1 MGYELGVSLRY
12 IKSKKRQKFISII
25 TLLSIIGIMV
35 GVMALI
41 IVLSVMTGFEDDL
54 RGKILGT
61 NAHIVVLKFSGG
73 IDHYSKIEYFLRH
86 TIKTYINKQE
96 TEKSNK
102 NYGVILN
109 RSVPLERP
117 NIIQRAWSGTRSL
130 LTEFTEDI
138 SYDDKLSLAKQI
150 EGVTPFIYSQAMLSS
165 HENVTGVVLR
175 GIDPTTVTQVTD
187 LSKTLLQGSISQ
199 LAGTYK
205 DPESNARIGG
215 IIIGKELARNL
226 GVVYG
231 DTVNI
236 ISPLGV
242 MTPLGMIPRMKKF
255 KVVGI
260 FSTGMYEYDSGL
272 AYLSLSNAQQFLN
285 MGNDVTG
292 LEIKIKD
299 IFKAGQVAML
309 IQKEL
314 GFPYY
319 ARSWEATNRNL
330 FTALKLEKTV
340 MFIILILI
348 IMVGAL
354 GIVSSLIMVVVEKTK
369 DIAILKA
376 LGATDRSIMKIFVYQ
391 GLFIGVIGTGLGLLF
406 GYIICLL
413 LKQYQFIS
421 LPKDVYY
428 IDTLPVTMRPEI
440 FLIVAVSAIIVS
452 FLATIYPSYKASKLP
467 PAETLRYE

>member
-12 IKSKKRQKFISII
+12 IKSKKRQKFASII
-25 TLLSIIGIMV
+25 TMLSIIGIMV

-61 NAHIVVLKFSGG
+61 NAHISVMKYSGG
-73 IDHYSKIEYFLRH
+73 ITGYDDIEHFLEHTLGSDIDKQYHTTEIKSPGTILSK
-86 TIKTYINKQE
+86 
-96 TEKSNK
+96 
-102 NYGVILN
+102 
-109 RSVPLERP
+109 
-117 NIIQRAWSGTRSL
+117 
-130 LTEFTEDI
+130 FTEEI
-138 SYDDKLSLAKQI
+138 SRDERLRLARQI
-150 EGVTPFIYSQAMLSS
+150 VGVTPFIYSQAMLSAHS
-165 HENVTGVVLR
+165 NVTGVVLR
-175 GIDPTTVTQVTD
+175 GVEPTTVTQVTD
-187 LSKTLLQGSISQ
+187 ISKDLLKGSISG

-215 IIIGKELARNL
+215 IIIGKELAASL
-226 GVVYG
+226 GAVYG
-231 DTVNI
+231 DTVNV

-272 AYLSLSNAQQFLN
+272 VYLSLKNAQQFLN
-285 MGNDVTG
+285 MGDDVTG
-292 LEIKIKD
+292 LEIKIRD
-299 IFKAGQVAML
+299 IFKARQVARL
-309 IQKEL
+309 IQREL

-319 ARSWEATNRNL
+319 ARSWEETNRNL
-330 FTALKLEKTV
+330 FTALKLEKVV

-376 LGATDRSIMKIFVYQ
+376 LGATDRSIMKVFVYQ
-391 GLFIGVIGTGLGLLF
+391 GLFIGLIGTSLGMLF
-406 GYIICLL
+406 GYVLCLL
-413 LKQYQFIS
+413 LKHYQFIS

-428 IDTLPVTMRPEI
+428 INTLPVTMRPDI
-440 FLIVAVSAIIVS
+440 FIIVAGATIVVS

>member
-1 MGYELGVSLRY
+1 MGYELDVSLRY
-12 IKSKKRQKFISII
+12 IRSKKRQKFISII

-73 IDHYSKIEYFLRH
+73 ITHYNKLEHFLKYGMEES
-86 TIKTYINKQE
+86 IKKQSE
-96 TEKSNK
+96 ENNSNK
-102 NYGVILN
+102 ENLLN
-109 RSVPLERP
+109 R
-117 NIIQRAWSGTRSL
+117 
-130 LTEFTEDI
+130 FTQEI
-138 SYDDKLSLAKQI
+138 SYDDKLNLAKQI
-150 EGVTPFIYSQAMLSS
+150 IGVTPFIYSQAMLSS
-165 HENVTGVVLR
+165 HENVTGIVLR

-199 LAGTYK
+199 LTDIYK
-205 DPESNARIGG
+205 DPESNAKIGG

-236 ISPLGV
+236 ISPLGM

-272 AYLSLSNAQQFLN
+272 AYLSLKDAQQFLDL
-285 MGNDVTG
+285 GNDVTG

-299 IFKAGQVAML
+299 IFKAREVARL
-309 IQKEL
+309 IQNEL

-319 ARSWEATNRNL
+319 ARSWEDTNRNL

-376 LGATDRSIMKIFVYQ
+376 LGATDKSIMKIFVYQ
-391 GLFIGVIGTGLGLLF
+391 GLFIGLIGTGLGMLF
-406 GYIICLL
+406 GYVTCLL
-413 LKQYQFIS
+413 LKQYHFIS

-428 IDTLPVTMRPEI
+428 IDTLPVTMKPEI
-440 FLIVAVSAIIVS
+440 FVIVAIATIIVS

>member
-1 MGYELGVSLRY
+1 MSMGYELGVSLRY
-12 IKSKKRQKFISII
+12 IQSKKKQRFVSII

-61 NAHIVVLKFSGG
+61 NAHIVLLKFSGG
-73 IDHYSKIEYFLRH
+73 IDNYHSLMFFLTH
-86 TIKTYINKQE
+86 TMKDDINKQFSV
-96 TEKSNK
+96 KGGSN
-102 NYGVILN
+102 NILH
-109 RSVPLERP
+109 
-117 NIIQRAWSGTRSL
+117 T
-130 LTEFTEDI
+130 FTEDVLH
-138 SYDDKLSLAKQI
+138 DEKLGLADQI
-150 EGVTPFIYSQAMLSS
+150 VGVTPFIYSQAMLSS
-165 HENVTGVVLR
+165 HGNVTGVVLR
-175 GIDPTTVTQVTD
+175 GADPTTATQVTD
-187 LSKTLLQGSISQ
+187 LSKKLIEGSISQ
-199 LAGTYK
+199 LAATFK

-215 IIIGKELARNL
+215 IIIGKELARTL
-226 GVVYG
+226 GVEVG

-236 ISPLGV
+236 ISPLGI

-255 KVVGI
+255 RVVGI

-272 AYLSLSNAQQFLN
+272 AYLSLKNAQQFLN
-285 MGNDVTG
+285 MGDNVTG
-292 LEIKIKD
+292 LEIKIRD
-299 IFKAGQVAML
+299 IFKARQVAKL
-309 IQKEL
+309 IQSEL

-319 ARSWEATNRNL
+319 ARSWEDTNRNL

-348 IMVGAL
+348 IMVGAM
-354 GIVSSLIMVVVEKTK
+354 GIVSSLIMVVVEKTR

-376 LGATDRSIMKIFVYQ
+376 LGATDKSIMEIFVYQ

-406 GYIICLL
+406 GYVLCEL
-413 LKQYQFIS
+413 LKRYHFVS

-440 FLIVAVSAIIVS
+440 FVIVAVAAIVIS
-452 FLATIYPSYKASKLP
+452 FFATLYPSYKASKLP

>member
-1 MGYELGVSLRY
+1 MSMGYELGVSLRY
-12 IKSKKRQKFISII
+12 IKSKKKQRFISII

-73 IDHYSKIEYFLRH
+73 MDKYKNISFFLKH
-86 TIKTYINKQE
+86 TMKSDINKQYAVQH
-96 TEKSNK
+96 NK
-102 NYGVILN
+102 DTKNILH
-109 RSVPLERP
+109 S
-117 NIIQRAWSGTRSL
+117 
-130 LTEFTEDI
+130 FTEVVLHDE
-138 SYDDKLSLAKQI
+138 DVGLAKQI
-150 EGVTPFIYSQAMLSS
+150 EGITPFIYSQAMLSS
-165 HENVTGVVLR
+165 HGNVTGVVLR
-175 GIDPTTVTQVTD
+175 GVDPTTVTQVTD
-187 LSKTLLQGSISQ
+187 LSKKIIAGSISQ
-199 LAGTYK
+199 IAGTFK

-215 IIIGKELARNL
+215 IIIGKELARSL
-226 GVVYG
+226 GVEDG

-236 ISPLGV
+236 ISPLGI

-255 KVVGI
+255 RVAGI

-272 AYLSLSNAQQFLN
+272 AYLSLANAQQFLN
-285 MGNDVTG
+285 MGDNVTG

-299 IFKAGQVAML
+299 IFKARQVAKL
-309 IQKEL
+309 IQNEL

-319 ARSWEATNRNL
+319 ARSWEDTNRNL

-376 LGATDRSIMKIFVYQ
+376 LGATDKSIMEIFVYQ
-391 GLFIGVIGTGLGLLF
+391 GLFIGCIGTMLGLFF
-406 GYIICLL
+406 GYLVCVL
-413 LKQYQFIS
+413 LKHYQFVS

-440 FLIVAVSAIIVS
+440 FIIVAVAAVIIS
-452 FLATIYPSYKASKLP
+452 FFATIYPSYKASKLP

>member
-12 IKSKKRQKFISII
+12 IKSKKKQRFVSII

-73 IDHYSKIEYFLRH
+73 MDKYSSVSSFLKYTMKKDINRQYRVQHHGGANNILH
-86 TIKTYINKQE
+86 T
-96 TEKSNK
+96 
-102 NYGVILN
+102 
-109 RSVPLERP
+109 
-117 NIIQRAWSGTRSL
+117 
-130 LTEFTEDI
+130 FTEDVLH
-138 SYDDKLSLAKQI
+138 DEKLGLADQI

-165 HENVTGVVLR
+165 HGNVTGVVLR
-175 GIDPTTVTQVTD
+175 GIDPTTATQVTD
-187 LSKTLLQGSISQ
+187 LSKKLIRGSISQ
-199 LAGTYK
+199 LAATFK

-215 IIIGKELARNL
+215 IIIGKELARSL
-226 GVVYG
+226 GVDDG

-236 ISPLGV
+236 ISPLGI

-255 KVVGI
+255 RVVGI

-272 AYLSLSNAQQFLN
+272 AYLSLKNAQQFLN
-285 MGNDVTG
+285 MGDNVTG

-299 IFKAGQVAML
+299 IFKARQVARL
-309 IQKEL
+309 IQDEL

-319 ARSWEATNRNL
+319 ARSWEDTNRNL

-354 GIVSSLIMVVVEKTK
+354 GIVSSLVMVVVEKTR

-376 LGATDRSIMKIFVYQ
+376 LGATDKSIMKIFVYQ
-391 GLFIGVIGTGLGLLF
+391 GLFIGFIGTGLGLFF
-406 GYIICLL
+406 GYILCVL
-413 LKQYQFIS
+413 LKHYHFVS

-440 FLIVAVSAIIVS
+440 FVMVAVSAIVIS
-452 FLATIYPSYKASKLP
+452 FFATIYPSYKASKLP

>member
-73 IDHYSKIEYFLRH
+73 IDHYAKIEHFLRH
-86 TIKTYINKQE
+86 TMKTDIDKHANEKIK
-96 TEKSNK
+96 KSDTVNQLAGAPGS
-102 NYGVILN
+102 NPG
-109 RSVPLERP
+109 
-117 NIIQRAWSGTRSL
+117 IIHKTWSRTKSL
-130 LTEFTEDI
+130 FAGFTEEI
-138 SYDDKLSLAKQI
+138 AYDDKADLADQI
-150 EGVTPFIYSQAMLSS
+150 IGVTPFIYSQAMLSS

-175 GIDPTTVTQVTD
+175 GVDPTTITQVTD
-187 LSKTLLQGSISQ
+187 LSKSLLKGSISG

-215 IIIGKELARNL
+215 IIIGKELARSL
-226 GVVYG
+226 GVDDG

-285 MGNDVTG
+285 MGSDVTG

-299 IFKAGQVAML
+299 IFKARQVAHL
-309 IQKEL
+309 IQNQL

-406 GYIICLL
+406 GYVVCLL
-413 LKQYQFIS
+413 LKQYHFIS

-440 FLIVAVSAIIVS
+440 FVIVAVAAIIVS

>member
-12 IKSKKRQKFISII
+12 VKSKKRQKFISLI

-73 IDHYSKIEYFLRH
+73 ISNYNKIMYFLKHEMKNDIRE
-86 TIKTYINKQE
+86 QE
-96 TEKSNK
+96 RDTLSNDK
-102 NYGVILN
+102 VLLN
-109 RSVPLERP
+109 R
-117 NIIQRAWSGTRSL
+117 
-130 LTEFTEDI
+130 FTQEI
-138 SYDDKLSLAKQI
+138 SYADRLNLAKQI
-150 EGVTPFIYSQAMLSS
+150 IGVTPFIYSQAMLSS
-165 HENVTGVVLR
+165 HDNVTGVVLR
-175 GIDPTTVTQVTD
+175 GIDPTTVTEVTD
-187 LSKTLLQGSISQ
+187 LRKTLIEGSISQ
-199 LAGTYK
+199 LADTYK

-215 IIIGKELARNL
+215 IIIGKELAHSL

-260 FSTGMYEYDSGL
+260 FSTGMYEYDAGL
-272 AYLSLSNAQQFLN
+272 AYLSLSNAQQFLD
-285 MGNDVTG
+285 MGNDITG

-299 IFKAGQVAML
+299 IFKAKQVARL

-319 ARSWEATNRNL
+319 ARSWEDTNRNL

-348 IMVGAL
+348 IVVGAL

-376 LGATDRSIMKIFVYQ
+376 LGATDKSIMKIFVYQ
-391 GLFIGVIGTGLGLLF
+391 GLFIGLIGTGLGMLF
-406 GYIICLL
+406 GYVICLL
-413 LKQYQFIS
+413 LKQYHFIS

-428 IDTLPVTMRPEI
+428 IDTLPVTMRPELFI
-440 FLIVAVSAIIVS
+440 IVAVSAILVS

-467 PAETLRYE
+467 PAEILRYE

>member
-12 IKSKKRQKFISII
+12 IQSKKRQKFISII

-73 IDHYSKIEYFLRH
+73 INHYNKMEQFLRH
-86 TIKTYINKQE
+86 TIKTDINKQE
-96 TEKSNK
+96 TEKIDNNS
-102 NYGVILN
+102 GVVA
-109 RSVPLERP
+109 SPAVPSGKQNLV
-117 NIIQRAWSGTRSL
+117 QKSWSKTRSL
-130 LTEFTEDI
+130 FSGLTQEI
-138 SYDDKLSLAKQI
+138 AYDDKLSLAHQI
-150 EGVTPFIYSQAMLSS
+150 VGVTPFIYSQAMLSS
-165 HENVTGVVLR
+165 HDNVTGVVLR
-175 GIDPTTVTQVTD
+175 GVDPTTVTQVTD
-187 LSKTLLQGSISQ
+187 LSKTMLQGGISQ

-215 IIIGKELARNL
+215 IIIGKELARSL

-285 MGNDVTG
+285 MGSDVTG

-299 IFKAGQVAML
+299 IFKARQVAHL
-309 IQKEL
+309 IQNEL

-406 GYIICLL
+406 GYILCLL
-413 LKQYQFIS
+413 LKQYHFIS

-440 FLIVAVSAIIVS
+440 FIIVAIAAIIVS

>member
-73 IDHYSKIEYFLRH
+73 IDHYNRIEYFLRH
-86 TIKTYINKQE
+86 TIKTNINKIE
-96 TEKSNK
+96 TEKIDK
-102 NYGVILN
+102 NYRTLPNG
-109 RSVPLERP
+109 STSLEKP
-117 NIIQRAWSGTRSL
+117 NIIERAWSETKSL
-130 LTEFTEDI
+130 LAYFTEEI

-299 IFKAGQVAML
+299 IFKAGEVAKL
-309 IQKEL
+309 IQNEL

-391 GLFIGVIGTGLGLLF
+391 GLFIGIIGTGLGLLF

>member
-1 MGYELGVSLRY
+1 MSMHYELGVSLRY
-12 IKSKKRQKFISII
+12 IKSKKKQRFISII

-35 GVMALI
+35 GVMALV

-73 IDHYSKIEYFLRH
+73 IDKYNGISYFLKH
-86 TIKTYINKQE
+86 TIKNDINERYAADHGK
-96 TEKSNK
+96 T
-102 NYGVILN
+102 GTGILH
-109 RSVPLERP
+109 
-117 NIIQRAWSGTRSL
+117 T
-130 LTEFTEDI
+130 FTEGVA
-138 SYDDKLSLAKQI
+138 YDEKLGLAKQI

-165 HENVTGVVLR
+165 HGNVTGVVLR
-175 GIDPTTVTQVTD
+175 GVDPTTVTQVTD
-187 LSKTLLQGSISQ
+187 LSKKLIEGDISQ
-199 LAGTYK
+199 LAGTFK
-205 DPESNARIGG
+205 DPESNAKIGG
-215 IIIGKELARNL
+215 IIIGKELARSL
-226 GVVYG
+226 GVEDG

-255 KVVGI
+255 RVVGM

-272 AYLSLSNAQQFLN
+272 AYLSLTDAQRFLN
-285 MGNDVTG
+285 MGDRVTG

-299 IFKAGQVAML
+299 IFKARQVSKL
-309 IQKEL
+309 IQNEL

-319 ARSWEATNRNL
+319 ARSWEDTNRNL

-348 IMVGAL
+348 IIVGAL

-376 LGATDRSIMKIFVYQ
+376 LGATDKSIMKIFVYQ
-391 GLFIGVIGTGLGLLF
+391 GLFIGFIGTMFGLFF
-406 GYIICLL
+406 GYLLCVL
-413 LKQYQFIS
+413 LKHYHFVS

-440 FLIVAVSAIIVS
+440 FIIVAVSAVIIS
-452 FLATIYPSYKASKLP
+452 FFATIYPSYKASKLP
-467 PAETLRYE
+467 PAEILRYE

>member
-12 IKSKKRQKFISII
+12 VKSKKRQKFISLI

-73 IDHYSKIEYFLRH
+73 ISNYNKIMYFLKHEMKNDIRE
-86 TIKTYINKQE
+86 QE
-96 TEKSNK
+96 RDTLSNDK
-102 NYGVILN
+102 VLLN
-109 RSVPLERP
+109 R
-117 NIIQRAWSGTRSL
+117 
-130 LTEFTEDI
+130 FTQEI
-138 SYDDKLSLAKQI
+138 SYADRLNLAKQI
-150 EGVTPFIYSQAMLSS
+150 IGVTPFIYSQAMLSS
-165 HENVTGVVLR
+165 HDNVTGVVLR
-175 GIDPTTVTQVTD
+175 GIDPTTVTEVTD
-187 LSKTLLQGSISQ
+187 LRKTLIEGSISQ
-199 LAGTYK
+199 LADTYK

-215 IIIGKELARNL
+215 IIIGKELAHSL

-260 FSTGMYEYDSGL
+260 FSTGMYEYDAGL
-272 AYLSLSNAQQFLN
+272 AYLSLSNAQQFLD

-299 IFKAGQVAML
+299 IFKAKQVARL

-319 ARSWEATNRNL
+319 ARSWEDTNRNL

-348 IMVGAL
+348 IVVGAL

-376 LGATDRSIMKIFVYQ
+376 LGATDKSIMKIFVYQ
-391 GLFIGVIGTGLGLLF
+391 GLFIGLIGTGLGMLF
-406 GYIICLL
+406 GYVICLL
-413 LKQYQFIS
+413 LKQYHFIS

-428 IDTLPVTMRPEI
+428 IDTLPVTMRPELFI
-440 FLIVAVSAIIVS
+440 IVAVSAILVS

-467 PAETLRYE
+467 PAEILRYE

>member
-86 TIKTYINKQE
+86 TIKTDINKQE
-96 TEKSNK
+96 TKKIDK
-102 NYGVILN
+102 NSRTRLN
-109 RSVPLERP
+109 GITPSGKP
-117 NIIQRAWSGTRSL
+117 NIIQRAWSETRSL
-130 LTEFTEDI
+130 LTEFTEEI

-150 EGVTPFIYSQAMLSS
+150 KGVTPFIYSQAMLSS

-255 KVVGI
+255 KVVGV

-391 GLFIGVIGTGLGLLF
+391 GLFIGIIGTGLGLLF

-440 FLIVAVSAIIVS
+440 FLIVAIAAIIVS

>member
-12 IKSKKRQKFISII
+12 IRSKKRQKFISII

-61 NAHIVVLKFSGG
+61 NAHIVILKFSGG
-73 IDHYSKIEYFLRH
+73 IDNYNSIVGFLKN
-86 TIKTYINKQE
+86 TIKSDINKQY
-96 TEKSNK
+96 TDQKNKKSSN
-102 NYGVILN
+102 ILH
-109 RSVPLERP
+109 
-117 NIIQRAWSGTRSL
+117 A
-130 LTEFTEDI
+130 FTEEI
-138 SYDDKLSLAKQI
+138 SHDEKISLAGQI
-150 EGVTPFIYSQAMLSS
+150 QGVTPFIYSQAMLSS
-165 HENVTGVVLR
+165 HDNVTGVVLR
-175 GIDPTTVTQVTD
+175 GVDPTTVTQVTD
-187 LSKTLLQGSISQ
+187 LSKTLINGSIAQ
-199 LAGTYK
+199 LAETYK
-205 DPESNARIGG
+205 DPESNAKIGG
-215 IIIGKELARNL
+215 IIIGKELARSL

-242 MTPLGMIPRMKKF
+242 MTPIGMIPRMKKF

-272 AYLSLSNAQQFLN
+272 AYLSLAHAQSFLN
-285 MGNDVTG
+285 MGNRVTG
-292 LEIKIKD
+292 LEVKIKD
-299 IFKAGQVAML
+299 IFKANQVARL
-309 IQKEL
+309 IQNQL

-319 ARSWEATNRNL
+319 ARSWEETNRNL

-376 LGATDRSIMKIFVYQ
+376 LGATSRSIMKIFVYQ
-391 GLFIGVIGTGLGLLF
+391 GLFIGFIGTLLGMLF
-406 GYIICLL
+406 GYALCVL
-413 LKQYQFIS
+413 LKQYHFIS

-428 IDTLPVTMRPEI
+428 IDTLPVTMRPGI
-440 FLIVAVSAIIVS
+440 FVIVAVSAIIVS

>member
-12 IKSKKRQKFISII
+12 IRSKKRQKFISII

-73 IDHYSKIEYFLRH
+73 ITHYNKLMNFLKYGMEKE
-86 TIKTYINKQE
+86 IKKQQE
-96 TEKSNK
+96 ANDLKKENL
-102 NYGVILN
+102 LN
-109 RSVPLERP
+109 R
-117 NIIQRAWSGTRSL
+117 
-130 LTEFTEDI
+130 FTQEI
-138 SYDDKLSLAKQI
+138 SYADKLSLAKQI
-150 EGVTPFIYSQAMLSS
+150 VGVTPFIYSQAMLSS

-199 LAGTYK
+199 LAGIYK
-205 DPESNARIGG
+205 DPESNAKIGG

-226 GVVYG
+226 GVVDG

-272 AYLSLSNAQQFLN
+272 AYLSIPNAQQFLDL
-285 MGNDVTG
+285 GDDVTG

-299 IFKAGQVAML
+299 IFKAREVARL
-309 IQKEL
+309 IQHEL

-319 ARSWEATNRNL
+319 ARSWEDTNRNL

-391 GLFIGVIGTGLGLLF
+391 GLFIGLIGTGLGMLF
-406 GYIICLL
+406 GYIVCVL
-413 LKQYQFIS
+413 LKQYHFIS

-440 FLIVAVSAIIVS
+440 FIIVAVSTIIVS

>member
-1 MGYELGVSLRY
+1 MKYEFGVSLKY
-12 IKSKKRQKFISII
+12 IRSKKRQKFISII

-61 NAHIVVLKFSGG
+61 NAHIVILKFSGG
-73 IDHYSKIEYFLRH
+73 IDNYMSIAHFLKN
-86 TIKTYINKQE
+86 TMKSDINKQFTKQE
-96 TEKSNK
+96 DNKS
-102 NYGVILN
+102 GSILH
-109 RSVPLERP
+109 
-117 NIIQRAWSGTRSL
+117 
-130 LTEFTEDI
+130 EFTEEVSHNERMD
-138 SYDDKLSLAKQI
+138 LAKQV

-165 HENVTGVVLR
+165 HDNVTGIVLR
-175 GIDPTTVTQVTD
+175 GVDPTTVTQVTD
-187 LSKTLLQGSISQ
+187 LSKTLLKGSISRI
-199 LAGTYK
+199 AGTYK
-205 DPESNARIGG
+205 DPESNAAIGG
-215 IIIGKELARNL
+215 IMIGKELARNL
-226 GVVYG
+226 GVDYG
-231 DTVNI
+231 DTVNM

-272 AYLSLSNAQQFLN
+272 AYISLANAQNFLN
-285 MGNDVTG
+285 MGDRVTG

-299 IFKAGQVAML
+299 IFKARQVAKL
-309 IQKEL
+309 IQGEL

-319 ARSWEATNRNL
+319 ARSWEDTNRNL

-376 LGATDRSIMKIFVYQ
+376 LGATNRSIMKIFVYQ
-391 GLFIGVIGTGLGLLF
+391 GLFIGFIGTALGMFF
-406 GYIICLL
+406 GYVLCVL
-413 LKQYQFIS
+413 LKQYHFIS

-440 FLIVAVSAIIVS
+440 FVIVAVAAIVVS

-467 PAETLRYE
+467 PAEILRYE

>member
-1 MGYELGVSLRY
+1 MGYELGVSLTY

-61 NAHIVVLKFSGG
+61 NAHIVVMKFSGG
-73 IDHYSKIEYFLRH
+73 INNYDKISYFLKN
-86 TIKTYINKQE
+86 TVKTDINKQQ
-96 TEKSNK
+96 TENVDKTSK
-102 NYGVILN
+102 VE
-109 RSVPLERP
+109 VHKTAPLERP
-117 NIIQRAWSGTRSL
+117 SIVQRAWSKTRSL
-130 LTEFTEDI
+130 VTGFTEEI
-138 SYDDKLSLAKQI
+138 AYDDKLSLAKQI
-150 EGVTPFIYSQAMLSS
+150 IGVTPFIYSQAMLSS

-175 GIDPTTVTQVTD
+175 GVDPTTVTQVTD
-187 LSKTLLQGSISQ
+187 ISKTLLQGSISQ

-205 DPESNARIGG
+205 DPESNAKIGG

-226 GVVYG
+226 GVDYG

-236 ISPLGV
+236 ISPLGI

-255 KVVGI
+255 KVIGI

-285 MGNDVTG
+285 MGSEVTG
-292 LEIKIKD
+292 MEIKIKD
-299 IFKAGQVAML
+299 IFKARQVARL
-309 IQKEL
+309 IQNEL

-319 ARSWEATNRNL
+319 AKSWEDTNRNL

-391 GLFIGVIGTGLGLLF
+391 GLFIGVIGTGLGLFF
-406 GYIICLL
+406 GYLTCLL
-413 LKQYQFIS
+413 LKQYHFIS

-440 FLIVAVSAIIVS
+440 FIIVALSAIIVS
-452 FLATIYPSYKASKLP
+452 FLATIYPSYKASKMP